1 MKITTAK
8 KCKIK
13 IAATA
18 VVLSVVFLAVVIILC
33 ESFGLYPGHWCN
45 RIAVNS
51 YMSKNHPDVE
61 YTVLSQNFEK
71 TEKNNYGATTAEKAY
86 NYEIRLDNTENK
98 GKTFNIKA
106 YSFKVVSDGY
116 FVGYLRNN
124 ELESSL
130 GNYLYEQISDEY
142 NKEYEGSNTT
152 VISVDCFS
160 VLTYDKYPTE
170 TEYDCGSVVKGLDGN
185 YDITVCI
192 SGDNVDYDAYSKIAE
207 NVVGV
212 IHNKL
217 GLSPRFTQLIYY
229 RKPADEAELNNADV
243 VYDGLIMQYESRV
256 EAYQLS
262 FDIENSSD
270 MHFFV
275 ELDKKQQT
283 QAKVY
288 NYFQTFYIIFV
299 GVVVVALT
307 ALWSVRKFKKW
318 SGIIKSENSCVYRT
332 ELTDNDK
339 DVTDN
344 TNINIDDDSADGIE

>member
-18 VVLSVVFLAVVIILC
+18 TVLSIVFVAVVIIVC
-33 ESFGLYPGHWCN
+33 ESFGLFPGHLCN

-51 YMSKNHPDVE
+51 YMRKNHPGVE
-61 YTVLSQNFEK
+61 YTVLSQKYEK
-71 TEKNNYGATTAEKAY
+71 TEKNNYGSVSTEKYY

-98 GKTFNIKA
+98 GKTFNMKA

-116 FVGYLRNN
+116 FVDYLRNT
-124 ELESSL
+124 ELENSL
-130 GNYLYEQISDEY
+130 SAFLYEKINNEY
-142 NKEYEGSNTT
+142 NKEYENTNSA
-152 VISVDCFS
+152 ILSVDCFS
-160 VLTYDKYPTE
+160 VLTYDRYPADTVLLQE
-170 TEYDCGSVVKGLDGN
+170 EVISELNGN

-192 SGDNVDYDAYSKIAE
+192 CGDNVNYDEYSKIAE
-207 NVVGV
+207 NVIDV

-217 GLSPRFTQLIYY
+217 GYSPAFTQLIYY
-229 RKPADEAELNNADV
+229 RKPGEGESIKKTDV
-243 VYDGLIMQYESRV
+243 VYNGLIMQYESRI

-275 ELDKKQQT
+275 ELDKSQEK
-283 QAKVY
+283 QAKIY

-299 GVVVVALT
+299 GVVVIVLT

-318 SGIIKSENSCVYRT
+318 SKIIKTENLKNTIDNSES
-332 ELTDNDK
+332 
-339 DVTDN
+339 
-344 TNINIDDDSADGIE
+344 INIEDGSNTDE